1 MPLSWDI
8 ATGTFV
14 PNASAPA
21 PILGMITFSGNGLD
35 PSDQDGVNRIA
46 GWPVEGT
53 YQPDGMALFTAAGQ
67 SYLVTA
73 NEGDS
78 REWGTFVDL
87 TTVGS
92 SSVVL
97 DPIVFRGAAWLKN
110 NTRLGRLQGR
120 LCHLSGDL
128 LTGHS
133 ETLPQHDG
141 HHQRQQRE
149 HETHP

>member
-1 MPLSWDI
+1 
-8 ATGTFV
+8 
-14 PNASAPA
+14 
-21 PILGMITFSGNGLD
+21 MITFSGNGLD

-110 NTRLGRLQGR
+110 NQRLGRLQVR
-120 LCHLSGDL
+120 KDLGDL
-128 LTGHS
+128 DGDGDWDRIVPIGGRGITS
-133 ETLPQHDG
+133 VTLRDERFPVGRGRGDG
-141 HHQRQQRE
+141 
-149 HETHP
+149 PAAGLGY